1 MLIRYS
7 YVESIFAIMNFM
19 KPLRIIQEIEGT
31 QSLDFNQNLF
41 SIKGKCLMFCSYNI
55 FSELHAN
62 ESFNSYSILFNNFVA
77 PF

>member
-1 MLIRYS
+1 MLIRYT
-7 YVESIFAIMNFM
+7 YVESIFAIMNFL

-31 QSLDFNQNLF
+31 QSLDVNQNLF
-41 SIKGKCLMFCSYNI
+41 STKGKCLMFCSNNI

-62 ESFNSYSILFNNFVA
+62 EPFNSYSILFNNFVA